1 VGGGVL
7 TGLERDENLAFA
19 FAVST
24 LAPQRG
30 ILPQCRVLY
39 IPPLSCLNPK
49 SNKTSVGH
57 QFWCAEQE
65 AGVSA
70 MRVYQSDLPL
80 DV

>member
-1 VGGGVL
+1 MDCS
-7 TGLERDENLAFA
+7 EHDENLAFA

-24 LAPQRG
+24 LVPQHCK
-30 ILPQCRVLY
+30 IPQCRMLY
-39 IPPLSCLNPK
+39 IPPWSCLNPK

-57 QFWCAEQE
+57 QSWCAEQE
-65 AGVSA
+65 AGVGT